1 MQAFVGRA
9 TNARPDSSKFP
20 FARPLRQPPSA
31 DGAINLDKQAR
42 PTHDCT
48 MCGRFID
55 PNLRNTET
63 ELSELKIN
71 PIPRR
76 YNVKPTQ
83 DILILAKPEREP
95 MMARWW
101 LVPSWH
107 KGDLKDWK
115 ATTFNARIE
124 EAAKKPTFRAVWKH
138 GRCLI
143 PAGGYYEWTG
153 EKGAKQPHF
162 IRSAGNA
169 ETLWFAG
176 LASRWGPRP
185 SAFPAEPESARGE
198 LLTCAILTRA
208 ANDDVRAV
216 HHRMPVILN
225 GDERDRWLA
234 GESGEDLG
242 ADARLRH
249 HPVAR
254 FGAGDDGPELIDPI

>member
-1 MQAFVGRA
+1 
-9 TNARPDSSKFP
+9 
-20 FARPLRQPPSA
+20 
-31 DGAINLDKQAR
+31 
-42 PTHDCT
+42 

-63 ELSELKIN
+63 EFAELKID
-71 PIPRR
+71 PFTRR

-83 DILILAKPEREP
+83 DVLILAAPERAP

-124 EAAKKPTFRAVWKH
+124 EAAKKPTFRAVWKY

-143 PAGGYYEWTG
+143 PAGGYFEWTG
-153 EKGAKQPHF
+153 EKGAKQPRF
-162 IRSAGNA
+162 IRSAGNE

-176 LASRWGPRP
+176 LASRWGD
-185 SAFPAEPESARGE
+185 
-198 LLTCAILTRA
+198 LLTCAILTRG
-208 ANDDVRAV
+208 ANSDVRAI

-225 GDERDRWLA
+225 ADERDLWLSGDG
-234 GESGEDLG
+234 GEALG
-242 ADARLRH
+242 AEARLRH

-254 FGAGDDGPELIDPI
+254 FGTHDEGPELIEPIDGD